1 MKEIVTA
8 SKEILKEK
16 FDRMEAKGVVKPRAI
31 RAMIVGIPNVGKSTL
46 INRLAKKILPKQG
59 IHLV

>member
-8 SKEILKEK
+8 SKELLKEK
-16 FDRMEAKGVVKPRAI
+16 FDRMKAKGVVKPRAI

-46 INRLAKKILPKQG
+46 INRLSKKKYC
-59 IHLV
+59 